1 MELPD
6 LLVFGGVGT
15 SCPRFLCSY
24 SVPSIFMLPCV
35 LLEGILIV
43 CVAFFYFFSFF
54 LFCMKPPSKK
64 LHMDDHGGLLVH
76 IECCD

>member
-43 CVAFFYFFSFF
+43 CVAFFIFSLFFFF
-54 LFCMKPPSKK
+54 
-64 LHMDDHGGLLVH
+64 V
-76 IECCD
+76 